1 MALQRSVYVPD
12 MLSNADT
19 DLLSGGRWHRAQA
32 RDSGKRF
39 PWRPGD

>member
-19 DLLSGGRWHRAQA
+19 DLLSRRRWRWA
-32 RDSGKRF
+32 
-39 PWRPGD
+39 